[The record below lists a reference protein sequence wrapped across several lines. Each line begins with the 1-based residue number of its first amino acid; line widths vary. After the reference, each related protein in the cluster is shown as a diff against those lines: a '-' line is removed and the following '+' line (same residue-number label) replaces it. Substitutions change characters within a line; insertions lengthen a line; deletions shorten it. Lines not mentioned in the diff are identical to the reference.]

1 MSEEMWPNSWQILGT
16 EYYENHQTMEWAV
29 DSENQSSSKFGKT
42 EKANNCVKNNQISI
56 QRKNPTFQ

>member
-56 QRKNPTFQ
+56 